1 MYWLAANKLTL
12 NTNKSNFLIIKPRQ
26 KKAPRSV
33 NISINGGQLK
43 ETDCVKYLGVLIDK
57 NLTWKPHAQNVN
69 LKFSKS
75 LDILAKSRH
84 VLSKDI
90 LPQIHNSFIAPH
102 IYHGI
107 INWGGAYS
115 ETLDPLRKK
124 LKQAV
129 RMILFK
135 KRAEHN
141 EPLFK
146 SLGLLTFDDI
156 YKHECAKFM
165 FEVAKGNVGSC
176 ISDLFHLTSESHG
189 MRTRQ
194 ATNGNFS
201 QPPIRTNYKTFFLTN
216 SGVKTWNDIPS
227 NIKNAT
233 SKKAFSRLF
242 KQLIL
247 KNTSKIQNNLKESK
261 KILHFPFTY
270 LFHFL

>member
-69 LKFSKS
+69 LKF
-75 LDILAKSRH
+75 
-84 VLSKDI
+84 
-90 LPQIHNSFIAPH
+90 APH

-129 RMILFK
+129 RIILFK
-135 KRAEHN
+135 NRAEHN

-156 YKHECAKFM
+156 
-165 FEVAKGNVGSC
+165 
-176 ISDLFHLTSESHG
+176 
-189 MRTRQ
+189 
-194 ATNGNFS
+194 
-201 QPPIRTNYKTFFLTN
+201 
-216 SGVKTWNDIPS
+216 
-227 NIKNAT
+227 
-233 SKKAFSRLF
+233 
-242 KQLIL
+242 
-247 KNTSKIQNNLKESK
+247 
-261 KILHFPFTY
+261 
-270 LFHFL
+270 